1 MEYGNNSLMNYTVD
15 QIQDILSEA
24 KQKAKNAAQAYVD
37 DWTEKTGGN
46 EYGEPMYCG
55 FASVSIHGVKG
66 NTKLGRVMKQA
77 GMKKDYSGAWSTWN
91 PSEWGGQSMDV
102 KEAGAQAAANVFR
115 SYGFRAYMNSRAD

>member
-15 QIQDILSEA
+15 QIQDILAEA

-37 DWTEKTGGN
+37 EWTEKTGGN

-55 FASVSIHGVKG
+55 FASVAIHGGKG

-77 GMKKDYSGAWSTWN
+77 GMKKDYSGAWSIWN

-102 KEAGAQAAANVFR
+102 KEAGAQAAADVFR